1 MGRGE
6 AHQDPRFVPALPA
19 YAIIPSMSGDAK
31 VLTGLL
37 ERRALEQAYAELGC
51 TTDPGA
57 QSLRAQ
63 EIAAHGLAALPQL
76 LSLLDTPDPQL
87 RGGLGQVA
95 RLLPREQVVA
105 ALRGAAI
112 SPERSDQ
119 ARIAAA
125 TLLERYLGEPVDD
138 ILATGLRNPQAAAEQ
153 SVAELSAAMDGEPLA
168 IVEYLDQLAQQP
180 ADVMDMILDAAGSA
194 PPGPH
199 PATLLRMLAQL
210 PDQRVARRA
219 IDALS
224 RMRTPAA
231 CRALASLAPNL
242 PPALSSLAERGM
254 RKLRFSGVSDTA
266 DHDPKREPWVAPGL
280 TWRLLLS
287 PVDASGTQFL
297 WFIGQQEAQQRGIV
311 FTVLVL
317 DPYGVVDASGALDA
331 AGLRG
336 REKKHADMVH
346 EFLGDGKAA
355 RLNLVEAPLSTGYR
369 ALREALQLNWASGTA
384 VPVSYR
390 LFSPLIWLGAD
401 RAAMEAT
408 EPVEPAAGEFT
419 QSDLNGLLADPRFFG
434 WFALNPANVPVLPPM
449 ASFARRYRAMGRWLA
464 LAGEDRTAR
473 LASTLAFYFETNAPQ
488 AISFLAAAGY
498 GGAESKSG
506 QGETQ

>member
-1 MGRGE
+1 
-6 AHQDPRFVPALPA
+6 
-19 YAIIPSMSGDAK
+19 MSGDAK

-37 ERRALEQAYAELGC
+37 ERRALEQVYAELGH
-51 TTDPGA
+51 TTEPGA

-63 EIAAHGLAALPQL
+63 KIAAYGLAALPQL

-112 SPERSDQ
+112 SPERTDQ

-219 IDALS
+219 IEALS

-242 PPALSSLAERGM
+242 PPALGSLADRGM

-287 PVDASGTQFL
+287 PDRKS
-297 WFIGQQEAQQRGIV
+297 
-311 FTVLVL
+311 
-317 DPYGVVDASGALDA
+317 VV
-331 AGLRG
+331 
-336 REKKHADMVH
+336 
-346 EFLGDGKAA
+346 
-355 RLNLVEAPLSTGYR
+355 
-369 ALREALQLNWASGTA
+369 
-384 VPVSYR
+384 
-390 LFSPLIWLGAD
+390 
-401 RAAMEAT
+401 
-408 EPVEPAAGEFT
+408 
-419 QSDLNGLLADPRFFG
+419 
-434 WFALNPANVPVLPPM
+434 
-449 ASFARRYRAMGRWLA
+449 
-464 LAGEDRTAR
+464 
-473 LASTLAFYFETNAPQ
+473 
-488 AISFLAAAGY
+488 
-498 GGAESKSG
+498 
-506 QGETQ
+506 